1 VVAGERRPAIL
12 HEDFKDRRLA
22 ELEAESTAYIICQS
36 LWLDTSDYSFGN
48 VANWAGGGDEAT
60 AGIKASCDR
69 IQKTAATVLR
79 SFEED
84 EQAVAQKAGAAWSV
98 QWEAAGGQGGF
109 NLAAVARI
117 ASRPALLVIVEVREE
132 REPATHS
139 PLPSDQV
146 HRLGEL
152 AD

>member
-1 VVAGERRPAIL
+1 MAIGTISMAGGSVVVAGERRPAIL

-84 EQAVAQKAGAAWSV
+84 EQAVAQKAGAALVSPV
-98 QWEAAGGQGGF
+98 GSRRRPGRLQPGGGGEDRKPPSAA
-109 NLAAVARI
+109 R
-117 ASRPALLVIVEVREE
+117 
-132 REPATHS
+132 
-139 PLPSDQV
+139 
-146 HRLGEL
+146 HRRGS
-152 AD
+152 